1 MIEKV
6 CESSKFKDKSYS
18 YLQPGSCVPRLSTQA
33 TVWGKSTEN
42 PLRMKDRLKPDSEE
56 YMRAIKNTSTYTAE
70 GRWCKPVA
78 ARAAAA
84 TWPTSC
90 ERALVELGE
99 SSVGDLHLLCV
110 TSVSDYLF
118 RFLSNSVVFPSKLI
132 SNIIHQFAAALLE

>member
-78 ARAAAA
+78 GRAAAA

-99 SSVGDLHLLCV
+99 SSVGALQLGNLATWQLGRPAV
-110 TSVSDYLF
+110 RRLS
-118 RFLSNSVVFPSKLI
+118 SNSVRAVWEPCTS
-132 SNIIHQFAAALLE
+132 

>member
-42 PLRMKDRLKPDSEE
+42 PLKMKDRLKSDSEE
-56 YMRAIKNTSTYTAE
+56 YMRALKNTSTYTAE

-78 ARAAAA
+78 GRAAAA

-90 ERALVELGE
+90 ERALVELSE
-99 SSVGDLHLLCV
+99 SSVGALHLLSV

-118 RFLSNSVVFPSKLI
+118 RFLSNSMVISITIDFPI
-132 SNIIHQFAAALLE
+132 GF